1 MKFSFS
7 PNTSRDIYYPLLH
20 EDGRSSI
27 QMASVMDLDD
37 NFLILDE
44 IVVRDRVYKLEQFRQ
59 SFDLQPIGEQLTVGA
74 FNGQTNRL

>member
-1 MKFSFS
+1 
-7 PNTSRDIYYPLLH
+7 
-20 EDGRSSI
+20 
-27 QMASVMDLDD
+27 MASVMDLDD

-74 FNGQTNRL
+74 FSGQTNRL

>member
-1 MKFSFS
+1 MK
-7 PNTSRDIYYPLLH
+7 T
-20 EDGRSSI
+20 
-27 QMASVMDLDD
+27 VMDLDD